1 MADVGRVGASWR
13 HAMRAENKSAK
24 TIEGYML
31 TLRLFDEWLR
41 SEKGSGLLEDVNRDD
56 LRGFIAHQLEINSSS
71 TAVTR
76 YKGLRQFFKFAIVE
90 GELDHNPM
98 DGISQPKL
106 VEQPPAVLSRDEL
119 QALMKVTTGDGFA
132 KRRDH
137 ALLRFL
143 LDTGARRSEVVS
155 LGLRDVDLDDGVAYL
170 VGKGDKP
177 RVVAF
182 GAKTTRALDRYLRER
197 ERHDYE
203 HLDRFFIGTRGPL
216 TGSGLAQ
223 IVRRCGKAAG
233 IDGLHAHQLRHT
245 FAHEWLADG
254 GTEGDLMRLA
264 GWSSRVMVDRYGAS
278 AAAERARNAHRN
290 HSLGD
295 RL

>member
-1 MADVGRVGASWR
+1 
-13 HAMRAENKSAK
+13 
-24 TIEGYML
+24 
-31 TLRLFDEWLR
+31 
-41 SEKGSGLLEDVNRDD
+41 
-56 LRGFIAHQLEINSSS
+56 
-71 TAVTR
+71 
-76 YKGLRQFFKFAIVE
+76 
-90 GELDHNPM
+90 M

-203 HLDRFFIGTRGPL
+203 HLDCFFIGTRGPL
-216 TGSGLAQ
+216 NGKRPRPNRSPLRQSRWHRRAARTPTSPHVPTSGSLTAEPKVTSCDSLDGPLASWSTGMGHPLPPSEPATLTATTRSVIGSDDLARRHRRPQ
-223 IVRRCGKAAG
+223 LFRALRLVRRHHPGRGGAIAKGCRCGSSLVYLARTAHLLDRTAPAAK
-233 IDGLHAHQLRHT
+233 RP
-245 FAHEWLADG
+245 
-254 GTEGDLMRLA
+254 
-264 GWSSRVMVDRYGAS
+264 AS
-278 AAAERARNAHRN
+278 ATHPRTSGERARPIPGVEV
-290 HSLGD
+290 L
-295 RL
+295 